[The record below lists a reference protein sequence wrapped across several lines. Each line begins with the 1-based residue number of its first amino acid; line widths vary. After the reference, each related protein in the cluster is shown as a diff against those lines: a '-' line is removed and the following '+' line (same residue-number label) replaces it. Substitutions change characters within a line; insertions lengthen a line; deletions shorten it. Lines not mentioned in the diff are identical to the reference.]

1 MRSRDVRGEE
11 VEPGFGLLRV
21 QRNGTFPGMKRTAMK
36 AAVTGLAL
44 VAAFAPRSARA
55 QAKRAGTPEEHLPP
69 QITHLTGFGE
79 RAVWSPDGKRIAF
92 MSKSF
97 GDAFEV
103 DLATRMTRLLTG
115 HFRHA
120 GFLRVHYLPNGDY
133 FLIGAREFKD
143 IRTTRDRDQEM
154 WVMKAG
160 ARTPPVALG
169 HKISEG
175 VAISRKR
182 MRIAWANTRG
192 QYPDSLAEGESV
204 LYMADV
210 VYDSAGTPKLANVK
224 ELLRAR
230 RPACTLEAQDF
241 RRDDAELVYVCYR
254 AGDKADV
261 FGLDLATGTST
272 TYRKVEGEYNEV
284 EGVSPDGAWA
294 LVESSRDQGADRQDS
309 RHIDLWKLALVPNS
323 TSFVRMT
330 RWGDWE
336 GYKASNPTVSPDGK
350 WFAFQSARS
359 TDPAG
364 VGYGIFLY
372 RLK

>member
-1 MRSRDVRGEE
+1 MDGCLLPIERDRSFED
-11 VEPGFGLLRV
+11 
-21 QRNGTFPGMKRTAMK
+21 MKRTVITTAI
-36 AAVTGLAL
+36 AVTIVALGICVAPGLA
-44 VAAFAPRSARA
+44 VA
-55 QAKRAGTPEEHLPP
+55 QAHRTGSPEDHPP
-69 QITHLTGFGE
+69 ANITRLTGFGE

-97 GDAFEV
+97 GDAFEI

-133 FLIGAREFKD
+133 LLIGARDFKD
-143 IRTTRDRDQEM
+143 IRTTRDRDQEL
-154 WVMKAG
+154 WLMKASPRS
-160 ARTPPVALG
+160 APIALG
-169 HKISEG
+169 QRISEG

-182 MRIAWANTRG
+182 MRIAWSNTHG
-192 QYPDSLAEGESV
+192 QYPDSIAEGESV
-204 LYMADV
+204 LNMADV
-210 VYDSAGTPKLANVK
+210 VYDSAGSPRLVNRR
-224 ELLRAR
+224 ELLRAK
-230 RPACTLEAQDF
+230 RPECTLEAQDF
-241 RRDDAELVYVCYR
+241 RRDDQELVYVCYR
-254 AGDKADV
+254 ERDKADV
-261 FGLDLATGTST
+261 FGLDLATGKST
-272 TYRKVEGEYNEV
+272 TYRKIEGEYNEV

-294 LVESSRDQGADRQDS
+294 LVESSREQGADRQDS

-330 RWGDWE
+330 HWGDWD

-359 TDPAG
+359 VDPAG